1 MLLPPVMF
9 LLIKILRISKT
20 RALPMQWWL
29 DWSLSM
35 DSTPLSWAALP
46 TASLAG
52 AVRMS
57 KFELIIMSRK
67 LLIEVMVNNG

>member
-1 MLLPPVMF
+1 MLLPPV
-9 LLIKILRISKT
+9 ILRTSKT

-57 KFELIIMSRK
+57 KFEPIIMPRK
-67 LLIEVMVNNG
+67 MLIEVMVNNG